1 MSCSS
6 VGPLRMGLPLMLT
19 TCCPSDLEANMGQN
33 EVMGC
38 CAMMSDGD
46 APAAQGLSDS
56 LLGVGRHTRRV
67 SRLHGEMRR
76 IYSALWT
83 GALRRVRLL
92 PQLRS
97 CLPEAL
103 FNLISLV
110 GVRDALFGHA
120 IHRQIH
126 PSLFTASIETLDP
139 LFYKLCFPELLFP
152 TSRTLTPGLFRN
164 PVSS

>member
-1 MSCSS
+1 
-6 VGPLRMGLPLMLT
+6 MGLPLMLT

-38 CAMMSDGD
+38 CAMMSDSD

-56 LLGVGRHTRRV
+56 LLGVGRHARRV

-92 PQLRS
+92 FQLRS
-97 CLPEAL
+97 CPPEAL
-103 FNLISLV
+103 FNLKALV

-120 IHRQIH
+120 LHRQIH
-126 PSLFTASIETLDP
+126 SSPFTASIKTLDP
-139 LFYKLCFPELLFP
+139 LLCKLCFAELLFP
-152 TSRTLTPGLFRN
+152 TSLTLTPGLFQN
-164 PVSS
+164 PVLS